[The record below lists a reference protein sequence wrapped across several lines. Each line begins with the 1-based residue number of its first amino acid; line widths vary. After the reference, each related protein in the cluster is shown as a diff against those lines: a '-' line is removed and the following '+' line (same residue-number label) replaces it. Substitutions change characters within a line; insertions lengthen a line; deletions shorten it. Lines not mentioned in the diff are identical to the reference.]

1 MISYMTNNEMP
12 QSVARRLGFLAVPTH
27 TPYQKAHTL
36 HTDAFAFLTL
46 HQPHNAVK
54 ACEQALAIIEGVEKP
69 SQTLRDLRRN
79 VKRTLARAQA
89 RVEKAA

>member
-1 MISYMTNNEMP
+1 MTNTKNEMP
-12 QSVARRLGFLAVPTH
+12 ASIARALGALAVPTH

-36 HTDAFAFLTL
+36 HTDAMAFNRLQ
-46 HQPHNAVK
+46 QPSNAVK

-69 SQTLRDLRRN
+69 SQTMRDLKKN

-89 RVEKAA
+89 KQS